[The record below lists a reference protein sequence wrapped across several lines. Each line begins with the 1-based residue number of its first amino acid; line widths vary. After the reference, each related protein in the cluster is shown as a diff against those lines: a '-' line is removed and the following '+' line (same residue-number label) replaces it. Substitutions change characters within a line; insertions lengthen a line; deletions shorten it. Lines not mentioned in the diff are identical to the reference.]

1 MSVKKITINGCYAC
15 PHSDDAYVPTCDQVE
30 RALEWGHLDPT
41 VDKNIP
47 DWCPLPDDHQP
58 TTINHGHAGSSQRVA
73 VAQGYK
79 LLDSRTHPAPIG
91 VKLLCYSSRLGTT
104 VLGEFQQASAQNP
117 YGHTGW
123 IGMPDVPDSLKDW
136 KP

>member
-1 MSVKKITINGCYAC
+1 MSVKKIVIDRCTDCTAHAGRPSRPGFYVCC
-15 PHSDDAYVPTCDQVE
+15 HSKKIRNLP
-30 RALEWGHLDPT
+30 LDGS
-41 VDKNIP
+41 IP

-58 TTINHGHAGSSQRVA
+58 TTINHGHAGSYQRVA
-73 VAQGYK
+73 VSHGYT

-104 VLGEFQQASAQNP
+104 VLGEFQQASEQNP

>member
-73 VAQGYK
+73 VAQGYT

-123 IGMPDVPDSLKDW
+123 IGMPNVPDNLKNW

>member
-1 MSVKKITINGCYAC
+1 MKRIVISSCEECQHKARSWIGTAKGLCLIG
-15 PHSDDAYVPTCDQVE
+15 E
-30 RALEWGHLDPT
+30 RSTPKTG
-41 VDKNIP
+41 IP

-58 TTINHGHAGSSQRVA
+58 TTISHAGSSQRVA
-73 VAQGYK
+73 VSHGYT
-79 LLDSRTHPAPIG
+79 LLDSRMHPAPIG

-104 VLGEFQQASAQNP
+104 VPGEFQQATPQNP

>member
-1 MSVKKITINGCYAC
+1 MSVKKIVINGCYAC
-15 PHSDDAYVPTCDQVE
+15 PYSDENCVPTCDKIGRE
-30 RALEWGHLDPT
+30 LGWDHLEPGPMG
-41 VDKNIP
+41 KSIP

-58 TTINHGHAGSSQRVA
+58 TTISHAGSSQRVA
-73 VAQGYK
+73 VAHGYT

-104 VLGEFQQASAQNP
+104 VLGEYQQASAQNP

-136 KP
+136 TP

>member
-1 MSVKKITINGCYAC
+1 MSVKKIAIDSCGKC
-15 PHSDDAYVPTCDQVE
+15 PH
-30 RALEWGHLDPT
+30 RARSWTAAEQGLCLAKKRLAPESGIH
-41 VDKNIP
+41 

-73 VAQGYK
+73 VSHGYT

-104 VLGEFQQASAQNP
+104 VLGEFQQASVQNP

-123 IGMPDVPDSLKDW
+123 IGMPNVPDNLKNW